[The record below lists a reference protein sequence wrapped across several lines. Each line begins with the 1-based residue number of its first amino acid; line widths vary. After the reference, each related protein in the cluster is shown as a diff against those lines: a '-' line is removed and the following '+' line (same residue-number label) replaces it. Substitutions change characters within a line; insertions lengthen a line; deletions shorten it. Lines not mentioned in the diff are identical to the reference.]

1 MCSFSVVEQ
10 TDRSCDLCRGVYATA
25 HPYLAD
31 SSLAVLHGADGRC
44 PRLRRVGAADRERR
58 LDRPRCVLPVAALSL
73 LSWLDLLAC
82 GAQPDA
88 GAVRAGRDRGV
99 LVRARR
105 RGGEPVL
112 FYARRSGC
120 GSDAR
125 HIRAGDLLRRSAA
138 EVGARRVFRL
148 PGTMVD
154 SANYNDVVEIL
165 AVAGAGSRARRVDL
179 DS

>member
-31 SSLAVLHGADGRC
+31 SPLAVLHGADGRC
-44 PRLRRVGAADRERR
+44 PWLRRVGTADREQR
-58 LDRPRCVLPVAALSL
+58 LDRPRRVLPVAALSL
-73 LSWLDLLAC
+73 LSWLDLLARR
-82 GAQPDA
+82 AQPDDCA
-88 GAVRAGRDRGV
+88 PRAGRDRVV

-105 RGGEPVL
+105 RGGEPAL
-112 FYARRSGC
+112 FSTRRSGC

-125 HIRAGDLLRRSAA
+125 RIRAGDLLRRPAA
-138 EVGARRVFRL
+138 EVSARRVFRL

-154 SANYNDVVEIL
+154 SGN
-165 AVAGAGSRARRVDL
+165 
-179 DS
+179 

>member
-1 MCSFSVVEQ
+1 MCSFSLVEQ
-10 TDRSCDLCRGVYATA
+10 PDCSCDLCRGVYATA
-25 HPYLAD
+25 YPYLAD

-58 LDRPRCVLPVAALSL
+58 LDRPRRVLPVAALSL

-82 GAQPDA
+82 RAQPDDCTR
-88 GAVRAGRDRGV
+88 GAGRDRA
-99 LVRARR
+99 LLLPPPPPPRPPR
-105 RGGEPVL
+105 L

-165 AVAGAGSRARRVDL
+165 AVAGAGSCARRVDL

>member
-31 SSLAVLHGADGRC
+31 SPLAVLQRADGRC
-44 PRLRRVGAADRERR
+44 ARLRRVGTANRERR
-58 LDRPRCVLPVAALSL
+58 LDGPRSVLAVAALSL

-82 GAQPDA
+82 RAQPDDCA
-88 GAVRAGRDRGV
+88 RRAGRDRVG
-99 LVRARR
+99 LVRAPRH
-105 RGGEPVL
+105 GGRPAL

-125 HIRAGDLLRRSAA
+125 HIRAGDLLRRPAA